1 MNCKNQVTFM
11 QCKLLC
17 GQLLPAT
24 LQSPINPDSQPE
36 KNNSNQTKPVSCVC
50 IHIYVMYEV

>member
-1 MNCKNQVTFM
+1 M

-24 LQSPINPDSQPE
+24 LQSPINPDSLRKIIATKQ
-36 KNNSNQTKPVSCVC
+36 NQYLV
-50 IHIYVMYEV
+50 YVYTYMSMYEV

>member
-36 KNNSNQTKPVSCVC
+36 KDNSNQTKPVSCVC
-50 IHIYVMYEV
+50 IHIYEHV